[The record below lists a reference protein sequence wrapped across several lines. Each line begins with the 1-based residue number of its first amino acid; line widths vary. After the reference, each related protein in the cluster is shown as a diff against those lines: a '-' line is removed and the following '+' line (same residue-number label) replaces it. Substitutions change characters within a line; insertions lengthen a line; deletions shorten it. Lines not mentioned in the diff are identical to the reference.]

1 MPIPQGT
8 KNVPIRVH
16 HFHLCNRRTKEGA
29 GEGPIALPTGDRLGF
44 LMTQLILS
52 IFVNHPTHLIF
63 EVQLLLLDTDFF
75 ELLLTGHVRTL
86 MQPTELVVVGT
97 MFLDKATEIRIVG
110 EQVILDLLL
119 FRQQVAPPS
128 LVEG

>member
-1 MPIPQGT
+1 
-8 KNVPIRVH
+8 
-16 HFHLCNRRTKEGA
+16 
-29 GEGPIALPTGDRLGF
+29 
-44 LMTQLILS
+44 MTQLILS
-52 IFVNHPTHLIF
+52 IFLNHPTHLIF
-63 EVQLLLLDTDFF
+63 EEKLLLLDTDCF

-86 MQPTELVVVGT
+86 MQLTEPKVVGT
-97 MFLDKATEIRIVG
+97 MLLDKTTEIRVVG